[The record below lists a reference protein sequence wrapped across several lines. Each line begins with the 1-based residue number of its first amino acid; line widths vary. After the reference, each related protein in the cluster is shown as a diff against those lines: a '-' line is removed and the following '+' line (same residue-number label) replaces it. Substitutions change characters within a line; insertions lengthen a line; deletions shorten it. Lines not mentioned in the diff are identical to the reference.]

1 MRRRVIGA
9 ALTILGLLLV
19 LFEPVIVVV
28 GCGDCVAGSN
38 DPRCGCHEQGAS
50 DWWGLI
56 NYPPRVG
63 QAGHPDVDRRSRARG
78 DRDRPL
84 GQGQAIG
91 LAKSCQLTRTQRLI
105 QGSAPQAARLARS
118 GLA

>member
-9 ALTILGLLLV
+9 TLTILGLLLV

-28 GCGDCVAGSN
+28 GCADCVAGSN

-56 NYPPRVG
+56 SYPPGWGRLAIPMLITGVG
-63 QAGHPDVDRRSRARG
+63 LVVTGIVLLVRARRSGSPSTAR
-78 DRDRPL
+78 
-84 GQGQAIG
+84 
-91 LAKSCQLTRTQRLI
+91 
-105 QGSAPQAARLARS
+105 
-118 GLA
+118 